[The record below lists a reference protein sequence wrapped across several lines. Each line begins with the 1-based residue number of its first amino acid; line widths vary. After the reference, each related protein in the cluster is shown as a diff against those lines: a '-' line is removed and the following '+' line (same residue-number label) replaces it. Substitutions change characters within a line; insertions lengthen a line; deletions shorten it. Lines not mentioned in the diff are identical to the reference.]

1 MLENSEEPIKNGEIR
16 ETGNI
21 VYTTRRKTIQK
32 PNTTCVGRHYTI
44 HEETQI
50 MWTWR

>member
-1 MLENSEEPIKNGEIR
+1 MLENSEEPIKNGEIG

-32 PNTTCVGRHYTI
+32 HNTTCVARHYTI